1 MSLEKLDP
9 EAYAA
14 LLEAANGREIEL
26 LGCGSNR
33 CTYWVVGR
41 NIVLKVNYGGYAP
54 LSNRAEADLWKGTA
68 GHSSRKRLA
77 PCRLLKNGVLVM
89 RLVEPA
95 RPPDTKTADWAC
107 YVDGGQGGY
116 YRGRWVLYD
125 YGHELY
131 RYDEDDISTGR
142 YRNRAWYLEAV

>member
-1 MSLEKLDP
+1 MRLEIHDP

-14 LLEAANGREIEL
+14 LLEAANGREIEF
-26 LGCGSNR
+26 LGYGSNR
-33 CTYWVVGR
+33 CTYRVVGR

-89 RLVEPA
+89 RLVRPA
-95 RPPDTKTADWAC
+95 RPPEKAERWA
-107 YVDGGQGGY
+107 YAVDGGQGGY
-116 YRGRWVLYD
+116 YKGRWVLYD

-131 RYDEDDISTGR
+131 RHPDDDISTGR
-142 YRNRAWYLEAV
+142 YRDRAWYVEAA